1 MVQSGEGADELFA
14 GYQSY
19 GFHTN
24 SKFIRVIA
32 QGLKKLPKGTRYN
45 LGRKIGKMRNFHG
58 RIHLYESLAPAK
70 KNILSDIHGS
80 LKKTKR
86 PTG

>member
-1 MVQSGEGADELFA
+1 MNCLR
-14 GYQSY
+14 GYQTY

-45 LGRKIGKMRNFHG
+45 LGRKIGKM
-58 RIHLYESLAPAK
+58 K
-70 KNILSDIHGS
+70 KFPWTDPFI
-80 LKKTKR
+80 
-86 PTG
+86 